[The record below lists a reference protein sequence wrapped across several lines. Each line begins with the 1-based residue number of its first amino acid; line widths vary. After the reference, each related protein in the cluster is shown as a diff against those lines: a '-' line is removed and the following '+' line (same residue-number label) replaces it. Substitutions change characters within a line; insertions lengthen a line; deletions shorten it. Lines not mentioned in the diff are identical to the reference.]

1 MPANG
6 GPQFGLGFSTAKL
19 WSAEDREI
27 GTTPDETIV
36 QPSEAAEILSA
47 ACLVSRSAGRE
58 TMPRIILS
66 QLKWQGAEKAAR
78 PTSL

>member
-1 MPANG
+1 MVGHQGRPYCYLTPARYGVYNG
-6 GPQFGLGFSTAKL
+6 QLK
-19 WSAEDREI
+19 I
-27 GTTPDETIV
+27 IV

-58 TMPRIILS
+58 TMSRIILS
-66 QLKWQGAEKAAR
+66 QLKWQGAKKAAR